1 MIKTIIVSLVLGV
14 LCVSSSVC
22 FAEPVVCVDSMEDAV
37 IEAQNTKKK
46 LLVVFG
52 AEWCKF
58 CVLLKKDIDKN
69 PGILDDMVYCY
80 VDIEQRPDLAK
91 EYKVRNMPDLML
103 LKDSIEIKRTIGYKN
118 IETLK
123 KWIDQ

>member
-1 MIKTIIVSLVLGV
+1 
-14 LCVSSSVC
+14 
-22 FAEPVVCVDSMEDAV
+22 
-37 IEAQNTKKK
+37 
-46 LLVVFG
+46 VFG
-52 AEWCKF
+52 SQWSKF
-58 CVLLKKDIDKN
+58 CVLLKKDIEKN
-69 PGILDDMVYCY
+69 PEILDDMVYCY

-123 KWIDQ
+123 KWINQ

>member
-14 LCVSSSVC
+14 LCASSSIC
-22 FAEPVVCVDSMEDAV
+22 FAEPVVRVDSMEDAV